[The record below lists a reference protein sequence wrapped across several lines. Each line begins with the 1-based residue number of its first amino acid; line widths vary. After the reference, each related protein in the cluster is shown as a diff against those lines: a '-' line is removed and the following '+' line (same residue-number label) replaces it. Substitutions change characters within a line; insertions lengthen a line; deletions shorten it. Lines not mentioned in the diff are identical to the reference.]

1 MTFPRKKSGA
11 PALAL
16 TSMLDVIF
24 LLLCFFVTVSVFS
37 QWESEI
43 SIKLPSAKTGEQ
55 PERLPGEIIVNL
67 AKDGTIT
74 VNSAKLSLEDLG
86 ARLAKVAKFYP
97 GQPVIIRADK
107 FSQTRE
113 KKVVSRIKRELAPDS
128 VIVTRDY
135 AVIMVVGEGMAFSS
149 GMLAKATTALAAHGI
164 NISMVNQ
171 GASEISFMIGI
182 KSEDRDKAVRA
193 LYESFFG

>member
-1 MTFPRKKSGA
+1 MRFSQRNRSKA

-43 SIKLPSAKTGEQ
+43 SIKLPNAKTAES

-67 AKDGTIT
+67 AKDGKIS
-74 VNSAKLSLEDLG
+74 VNSVTLTLEDLG

-107 FSQTRE
+107 EVRYETLVKLIDTCRASDIWNFSLATEGE
-113 KKVVSRIKRELAPDS
+113 K
-128 VIVTRDY
+128 
-135 AVIMVVGEGMAFSS
+135 
-149 GMLAKATTALAAHGI
+149 
-164 NISMVNQ
+164 
-171 GASEISFMIGI
+171 GAE
-182 KSEDRDKAVRA
+182 
-193 LYESFFG
+193 

>member
-1 MTFPRKKSGA
+1 MRFSQRNRSKA
-11 PALAL
+11 PTLAL

-43 SIKLPSAKTGEQ
+43 SIKLPNAKTAEA

-67 AKDGTIT
+67 AKDGAIS
-74 VNSAKLSLEDLG
+74 VNSVRLSLEELG

-107 FSQTRE
+107 EVRYETLVKLLDTCRASDIWNFS
-113 KKVVSRIKRELAPDS
+113 LA
-128 VIVTRDY
+128 TEG
-135 AVIMVVGEGMAFSS
+135 GEGE
-149 GMLAKATTALAAHGI
+149 
-164 NISMVNQ
+164 
-171 GASEISFMIGI
+171 GAG
-182 KSEDRDKAVRA
+182 K
-193 LYESFFG
+193 